1 LLLNFAKA
9 QPTIAGET
17 LSYFHQRV
25 LEVRGLR
32 TPVLVMGDFNDEPFD
47 TSLVRHALS
56 TRQRAKVTSARENP
70 LLWNLMWPIAGAPDV
85 SFYFDNQPNMLDQ
98 FMVNKNMATGDAPSK
113 ADPATARILKPP
125 AMVNPGFYP
134 NPVRRNGQAG
144 QSERNPT
151 ISQSRS
157 ESPRSTRP
165 AVTSPS
171 VWLTWNYTRPRS
183 PPDEGDRFYSFKIS
197 AACARA

>member
-1 LLLNFAKA
+1 MPAATVAALVAELRESPADHCRGDAQLLPPARPRGTRASDTRACDGRL
-9 QPTIAGET
+9 QRRT
-17 LSYFHQRV
+17 LRHFPCAA
-25 LEVRGLR
+25 R
-32 TPVLVMGDFNDEPFD
+32 TQ
-47 TSLVRHALS
+47 HW
-56 TRQRAKVTSARENP
+56 QRAKVTSARENP

-85 SFYFDNQPNMLDQ
+85 SLYFDNQPNMLDQ

-183 PPDEGDRFYSFKIS
+183 AHR
-197 AACARA
+197 RRR